1 MKVNQE
7 ALKFLNLGIE
17 SELAAYVFYRRASK
31 MIGDESIRK
40 VLDDLSMD
48 EKEHFLQLEDA
59 YDKNVRSEMW
69 APYKDIMTRDGLPE
83 IDELM
88 QETHKELL
96 GKIPRLKNRKDVL
109 EMALALE
116 KEAADLYRNASSKA
130 KDPEIRRIFDHLVAF
145 EKVHV
150 KKIEQALTSL
160 L

>member
-1 MKVNQE
+1 MKVGEE
-7 ALKFLNLGIE
+7 ALKFLNMGIE

-31 MIGDESIRK
+31 MIDDESVCK
-40 VLDDLSMD
+40 VLDELATD
-48 EKEHFLQLEDA
+48 EKQHFLQLEDA

-69 APYKDIMTRDGLPE
+69 APYKDIMTRDGLPD

-96 GKIPRLKNRKDVL
+96 GKIPNLKSRKDAL
-109 EMALALE
+109 EIALSLE

-130 KDPEIRRIFDHLVAF
+130 KEPDIKKIFDHLVAF

-150 KKIEQALTSL
+150 HKIERALAAL
-160 L
+160 

>member
-1 MKVNQE
+1 MKIAEE

-31 MIGDESIRK
+31 MIGDENIRK
-40 VLDDLSMD
+40 VLDGLSMD

-59 YDKNVRSEMW
+59 YDKNVRSECW
-69 APYKDIMTRDGLPE
+69 APYKDIMSRDGLPD
-83 IDELM
+83 IDEMM

-96 GKIPRLKNRKDVL
+96 GKVPSLKNRKDAL
-109 EMALALE
+109 EIALTLE

-130 KDPEIRRIFDHLVAF
+130 KDPEIKKIFDHLVAF

-150 KKIEQALTSL
+150 KKIEQALSAL
-160 L
+160 

>member
-1 MKVNQE
+1 MKIAEE

-31 MIGDESIRK
+31 MIGDENIRK
-40 VLDDLSMD
+40 VLDGLSMD

-59 YDKNVRSEMW
+59 YDKNVRSECW
-69 APYKDIMTRDGLPE
+69 APYKDIMSREGLPE

-96 GKIPRLKNRKDVL
+96 GKVPNLKSRKDVL
-109 EMALALE
+109 EIALALE

-130 KDPEIRRIFDHLVAF
+130 KNPEIRKIFDHLVSF

-150 KKIEQALTSL
+150 KKIEMALSAL
-160 L
+160 

>member
-1 MKVNQE
+1 MKIAEE

-31 MIGDESIRK
+31 MIGDENIRK
-40 VLDDLSMD
+40 VLDGLSMD

-59 YDKNVRSEMW
+59 YDKNVRSECW
-69 APYKDIMTRDGLPE
+69 APYKDIMSRVGLPD

-96 GKIPRLKNRKDVL
+96 GKVPNLKSRKDVL
-109 EMALALE
+109 EIALTLE
-116 KEAADLYRNASSKA
+116 KEAAELYRNASSKA
-130 KDPEIRRIFDHLVAF
+130 KDPEIRKIFDHLVSF

-150 KKIEQALTSL
+150 KKIEKALSDL
-160 L
+160 

>member
-1 MKVNQE
+1 MKVGEE

-31 MIGDESIRK
+31 MIGDEGMRK
-40 VLDDLSMD
+40 VLDDLSRD
-48 EKEHFLQLEDA
+48 EKQHFLQLEEA
-59 YDKNVRSEMW
+59 YDRNVRSECW
-69 APYKDIMTRDGLPE
+69 APYKDIMTRDGLPD

-96 GKIPRLKNRKDVL
+96 GKIPNLKNRKDVL
-109 EMALALE
+109 EMALMLE

-130 KDPEIRRIFDHLVAF
+130 KDPEIRKIFDHLVAF

-150 KKIEQALTSL
+150 NKIEKALASL
-160 L
+160 

>member
-1 MKVNQE
+1 MKIAE
-7 ALKFLNLGIE
+7 DALKFLNLGIE

-31 MIGDESIRK
+31 MIGDENIRK
-40 VLDDLSMD
+40 VLDGLSMD

-59 YDKNVRSEMW
+59 YDKNVRSECW
-69 APYKDIMTRDGLPE
+69 APYKDIMSRDGLPD

-96 GKIPRLKNRKDVL
+96 GKVPSLKSRKDAL
-109 EMALALE
+109 EIALTLE

-130 KDPEIRRIFDHLVAF
+130 KDPEIKKIFDHLVAF

-150 KKIEQALTSL
+150 KKIEQALSAL
-160 L
+160 

>member
-1 MKVNQE
+1 MKIAEE

-31 MIGDESIRK
+31 MIGDENIRK
-40 VLDDLSMD
+40 VLDGLSMD

-59 YDKNVRSEMW
+59 YDKNVRSECW
-69 APYKDIMTRDGLPE
+69 APYKDIMSRDGLPD

-96 GKIPRLKNRKDVL
+96 GKVPNLKSRKDVL
-109 EMALALE
+109 EIALTLE
-116 KEAADLYRNASSKA
+116 KEAAELYRNASSKA
-130 KDPEIRRIFDHLVAF
+130 KDPEIRKIFDHLVSF

-150 KKIEQALTSL
+150 KKIEKALSDL
-160 L
+160 

>member
-1 MKVNQE
+1 MKIAEE

-31 MIGDESIRK
+31 MIGDENIRK
-40 VLDDLSMD
+40 VLDGLSMD

-59 YDKNVRSEMW
+59 YDKNVRSECW
-69 APYKDIMTRDGLPE
+69 APYKDIMSREGLPE

-96 GKIPRLKNRKDVL
+96 GKVPNLKSRKDVL
-109 EMALALE
+109 EIALALE

-130 KDPEIRRIFDHLVAF
+130 KDPEIRKIFDHLVSF

-150 KKIEQALTSL
+150 KKIEMALSAL
-160 L
+160 

>member
-1 MKVNQE
+1 MKIAEE

-31 MIGDESIRK
+31 MIGDENIRK
-40 VLDDLSMD
+40 VLDGLSMD

-59 YDKNVRSEMW
+59 YDKNVRSECW
-69 APYKDIMTRDGLPE
+69 APYKDIMSRVGLPD

-96 GKIPRLKNRKDVL
+96 GKIPGLKSRKDVL
-109 EMALALE
+109 EIALTLE

-130 KDPEIRRIFDHLVAF
+130 KDPEIRKIFDHLVAF

-150 KKIEQALTSL
+150 KKIEQALSAL
-160 L
+160 

>member
-1 MKVNQE
+1 MKITE
-7 ALKFLNLGIE
+7 DALKFLNLGIE

-31 MIGDESIRK
+31 MIGDENIRK
-40 VLDDLSMD
+40 VLDGLSMD

-59 YDKNVRSEMW
+59 YDRNVRSECW
-69 APYKDIMTRDGLPE
+69 TPYKDIMRRDGLPD

-96 GKIPRLKNRKDVL
+96 GKVPKLKSRKDVL
-109 EMALALE
+109 EMALMLE

-130 KDPEIRRIFDHLVAF
+130 KDPEIRKIFDHLVSF

-150 KKIEQALTSL
+150 KKIEKALSAL
-160 L
+160 